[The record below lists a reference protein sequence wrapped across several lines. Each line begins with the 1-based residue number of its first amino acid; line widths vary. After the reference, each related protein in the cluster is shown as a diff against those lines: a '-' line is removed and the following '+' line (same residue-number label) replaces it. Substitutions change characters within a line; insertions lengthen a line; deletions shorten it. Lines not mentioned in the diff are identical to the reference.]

1 MTRLLLFSIAASAAL
16 AAVACD
22 TNPRNQIALVG
33 PPVVDTIIGSSAA
46 LAISPS
52 FVQVDVGS
60 IVQLSTPAGTFAP
73 DLIWESDRPSVA
85 SVSQTGLVT
94 TLLPGTATI
103 SAHFSFDPLTRGFAT
118 IVVTPFG
125 NP

>member
-1 MTRLLLFSIAASAAL
+1 MTRQLLFSVAASAAL

-33 PPVVDTIIGSSAA
+33 PVVDTVATSAA
-46 LAISPS
+46 IIISPS

-60 IVQLSTPAGTFAP
+60 FVQLSTTAGTFAP
-73 DLIWESDRPSVA
+73 DLIWASDRPSVA
-85 SVSQTGLVT
+85 SVSQSGLVT
-94 TLLPGTATI
+94 TLTPGTATI
-103 SAHFSFDPLTRGFAT
+103 TAHFTFDPLNAGVAT

>member
-1 MTRLLLFSIAASAAL
+1 MIDTVVSNGAL
-16 AAVACD
+16 
-22 TNPRNQIALVG
+22 
-33 PPVVDTIIGSSAA
+33 IIT
-46 LAISPS
+46 PS
-52 FVQVDVGS
+52 FVQVDAGS

-103 SAHFSFDPLTRGFAT
+103 TAHFSFDPLTRGFAT

>member
-1 MTRLLLFSIAASAAL
+1 MTRQLLFSIAASAAL

-22 TNPRNQIALVG
+22 TNPRNQIGLLG
-33 PPVVDTIIGSSAA
+33 PPVVDTIVSSAA
-46 LAISPS
+46 LIISPS
-52 FVQVDVGS
+52 FVQLDAGS

-103 SAHFSFDPLTRGFAT
+103 TAHFSFDPLNRGFAT